1 MAFVPLNALIDPLQI
16 PEDGVVFA
24 WEISGDGSRE
34 VRPQEIDHLLANPDK
49 SLWLHLNLSN
59 ARVQRWIRQTPHLP
73 ESLQEAILEE
83 VNRSRMETVEEF
95 GDGLMM
101 VMNDYRIGLSK
112 NDEDDDT
119 GTLWAIMTPRLMLS
133 IRAHPLLTTD
143 TLRHLLRQNRI
154 NPGDIVSLYHEL
166 IEERAN
172 HLRRRID
179 QLSDQM
185 DVLEED
191 LLTGDQVP
199 EHETLGRLRITC
211 SRLRRHYAP
220 ELTALRR
227 LIRRRPTWFSEDDTD
242 KLREQ
247 IDLLGFLVDEVNN
260 LHERAKVLQ
269 DELSAH
275 VADFNAKNLQVL
287 SVMTV
292 IFLPM
297 TLVTGIMGM
306 NMGDLPGLDHSF
318 WLIMVIMLGAGLAVY
333 LALKSRRI
341 V

>member
-1 MAFVPLNALIDPLQI
+1 MVFVPLNALIDPLQI

-24 WEISGDGSRE
+24 WELSHDSSRE
-34 VRPQEIDHLLANPDK
+34 VSAQEVDQVLADPAK

-59 ARVQRWIRQTPHLP
+59 ARVQRWLRLTPHLP
-73 ESLQEAILEE
+73 EPLKESILDEI
-83 VNRSRMETVEEF
+83 NRSRMETIEEF

-101 VMNDYRIGLSK
+101 VMNDYRIGLTK
-112 NDEDDDT
+112 NEDDEET

-133 IRAHPLLTTD
+133 LRAHPLLTTD
-143 TLRHLLRQNRI
+143 TLRHLLRQRRI
-154 NPGDIVSLYHEL
+154 NPMTIVALYHEM

-172 HLRRRID
+172 HLRRRTD

-185 DVLEED
+185 DTLEED
-191 LLTGDQVP
+191 LLTGDRVP

-227 LIRRRPTWFSEDDTD
+227 LLRRRPVWFSEDDAD

-247 IDLLGFLVDEVNN
+247 IELLAFLVDEVNN

-275 VADFNAKNLQVL
+275 VAEFNAKNLQVL

-297 TLVTGIMGM
+297 TLVTGVMGI
-306 NMGDLPGLDHSF
+306 NMGDLPGLEHSF
-318 WLIMVIMLGAGLAVY
+318 WIVMLIMVGAGLTVY
-333 LALKSRRI
+333 FGLKIRRI

>member
-1 MAFVPLNALIDPLQI
+1 MVFVPLNSLIDPLQI

-24 WEISGDGSRE
+24 WEISAEGSRE
-34 VRPQEIDHLLANPDK
+34 INAHEVDLALTDPEK

-73 ESLQEAILEE
+73 EPLKDAILDE
-83 VNRSRMETVEEF
+83 VNRSRMETIEEF

-101 VMNDYRIGLSK
+101 VMNDYRIGLLK
-112 NDEDDDT
+112 NDDEEET

-133 IRAHPLLTTD
+133 LRAHPLQTTD
-143 TLRHLLRQNRI
+143 TLRHRLRQNRI
-154 NPGDIVSLYHEL
+154 NPTNIVALYHEM
-166 IEERAN
+166 IEERATY
-172 HLRRRID
+172 LRRRTD
-179 QLSDQM
+179 NLSDEM
-185 DVLEED
+185 DALEEN
-191 LLTGDQVP
+191 LLTGDRLP

-247 IDLLGFLVDEVNN
+247 IDLLAFLVDEVNS

-275 VADFNAKNLQVL
+275 VAEFNARNLQVL

-297 TLVTGIMGM
+297 TLVTGVMGM
-306 NMGDLPGLDHSF
+306 NMEDLPGLEHSF
-318 WLIMVIMLGAGLAVY
+318 WAVMIIMFGAGLMVY
-333 LALKSRRI
+333 LGLKIRRI

>member
-1 MAFVPLNALIDPLQI
+1 MVFVPLNALIDPLQI

-24 WEISGDGSRE
+24 WRISGESTG
-34 VRPQEIDHLLANPDK
+34 EIAAHEIEHALGNPDQ

-59 ARVQRWIRQTPHLP
+59 ARVQRWLGQTPHLP
-73 ESLQEAILEE
+73 ETLKEAILDE
-83 VNRSRMETVEEF
+83 VNRSRMETIEEF

-101 VMNDYRIGLSK
+101 VMNDYRIGLQQS
-112 NDEDDDT
+112 DDDEET
-119 GTLWAIMTPRLMLS
+119 GTLWAIMSPHLMLS
-133 IRAHPLLTTD
+133 LRAHPLLTTD
-143 TLRHLLRQNRI
+143 TLRHLLRQHRI
-154 NPGDIVSLYHEL
+154 NPENIVSLYHEM

-179 QLSDQM
+179 QLSDEM
-185 DVLEED
+185 DTLEEN
-191 LLTGDQVP
+191 LLTGDRLP

-227 LIRRRPTWFSEDDTD
+227 LIRRRPTWFSEDDAD

-247 IDLLGFLVDEVNN
+247 IDLLAFLVDEVNN

-275 VADFNAKNLQVL
+275 VAEFNAKNLQIL

-297 TLVTGIMGM
+297 TLVTGVMGM
-306 NMGDLPGLDHSF
+306 NMEDLPGLQHSF
-318 WLIMVIMLGAGLAVY
+318 WIVILVMIGAGLAVY
-333 LALKSRRI
+333 QGLKARR
-341 V
+341 VV

>member
-1 MAFVPLNALIDPLQI
+1 MVFVPLNALIDPLLI

-24 WEISGDGSRE
+24 WEISNDSSCE
-34 VRPQEIDHLLANPDK
+34 VKARDVDHVLADLDK

-73 ESLQEAILEE
+73 EPLKEAILDE
-83 VNRSRMETVEEF
+83 VNRSRMETIEEF

-101 VMNDYRIGLSK
+101 VMNDYRIGLTK
-112 NDEDDDT
+112 NDDDEES

-133 IRAHPLLTTD
+133 LRAHPLSTTD
-143 TLRHLLRQNRI
+143 ALRHQLRQRRI
-154 NPGDIVSLYHEL
+154 NPTNIVSLYHEM

-179 QLSDQM
+179 QISDQM
-185 DVLEED
+185 DTLEED
-191 LLTGDQVP
+191 LLTGDRIP

-227 LIRRRPTWFSEDDTD
+227 LLRHRPAWFSEDDAD

-247 IDLLGFLVDEVNN
+247 IELLAFLVDEVSN
-260 LHERAKVLQ
+260 LHERAKMLQ

-275 VADFNAKNLQVL
+275 MAEFNAKNLQVL

-297 TLVTGIMGM
+297 TLVTGVMGM
-306 NMGDLPGLDHSF
+306 NMEDLPGLEHSF
-318 WLIMVIMLGAGLAVY
+318 WVVMAIMIGAGLAVY
-333 LALKSRRI
+333 LGLKIRR
-341 V
+341 VV

>member
-1 MAFVPLNALIDPLQI
+1 MVFVPLNSLIDPLQI

-24 WEISGDGSRE
+24 WEISSDTARE
-34 VRPQEIDHLLANPDK
+34 VSAQQVDSVLADPEK

-59 ARVQRWIRQTPHLP
+59 ARVQRWLKQTPHLP
-73 ESLQEAILEE
+73 DPLKEAILDE
-83 VNRSRMETVEEF
+83 VNRSRMETIEEF

-101 VMNDYRIGLSK
+101 VMNDYRIGLLK
-112 NDEDDDT
+112 NDDDEEASA
-119 GTLWAIMTPRLMLS
+119 LWAIMTPRLLLS
-133 IRAHPLLTTD
+133 LRAHPLLTTD

-154 NPGDIVSLYHEL
+154 NPSNIVSLYHEM

-172 HLRRRID
+172 HLRHRTD
-179 QLSDQM
+179 LLSDEM
-185 DVLEED
+185 DALEEN
-191 LLTGDQVP
+191 LLTGDRLP

-227 LIRRRPTWFSEDDTD
+227 LLRRRPTWFSEDDSD

-247 IDLLGFLVDEVNN
+247 IDLLAFLVDEVNS

-275 VADFNAKNLQVL
+275 VAEFNARNLQVL

-297 TLVTGIMGM
+297 TLVTGVMGM
-306 NMGDLPGLDHSF
+306 NMADLPGLEHSF
-318 WLIMVIMLGAGLAVY
+318 WIVMIVMFGAGLSVY
-333 LALKSRRI
+333 LGLKLRRI

>member
-1 MAFVPLNALIDPLQI
+1 MAFIPLNALIDPLQI

-24 WEISGDGSRE
+24 WEISAESSGE
-34 VRPQEIDHLLANPDK
+34 VAPKDIEHLLTDQEK

-73 ESLQEAILEE
+73 EPLKEAILDE
-83 VNRSRMETVEEF
+83 VNRSRMETIEEF

-101 VMNDYRIGLSK
+101 VMNDYRIGLLK
-112 NDEDDDT
+112 DEDDDET

-133 IRAHPLLTTD
+133 LRAHPLLTTD
-143 TLRHLLRQNRI
+143 TLRHLLRQHRI
-154 NPGDIVSLYHEL
+154 NPTNIVSLYHEL

-179 QLSDQM
+179 QLSDEM
-185 DVLEED
+185 DTLEEN
-191 LLTGDQVP
+191 LLTGDRLP

-227 LIRRRPTWFSEDDTD
+227 LIRRRPTWFTEDDSD

-247 IDLLGFLVDEVNN
+247 IDLLAFLVDEVNN

-275 VADFNAKNLQVL
+275 VAEFNAKNLQIL

-306 NMGDLPGLDHSF
+306 NMEDLPGLQQSF
-318 WLIMVIMLGAGLAVY
+318 WLVMLIMLCAGLGVY
-333 LALKSRRI
+333 LGLKAHR
-341 V
+341 VV

>member
-1 MAFVPLNALIDPLQI
+1 MVFVPLNALIDPLQI

-24 WEISGDGSRE
+24 WEISSNASRE
-34 VRPQEIDHLLANPDK
+34 INTHEVDFALGDPNK

-59 ARVQRWIRQTPHLP
+59 VRVQRWIRQTVHLP
-73 ESLQEAILEE
+73 EPLKVAILDQED
-83 VNRSRMETVEEF
+83 RSRMETIEEF

-101 VMNDYRIGLSK
+101 VMNDYRIGLLK
-112 NDEDDDT
+112 NDEEDLA
-119 GTLWAIMTPRLMLS
+119 GTLWAVMTPRLMLS
-133 IRAHPLLTTD
+133 LRAHPLLTTD

-154 NPGDIVSLYHEL
+154 SPTSIVSLYHEM

-172 HLRRRID
+172 RLRRRTD
-179 QLSDQM
+179 QLSDEM
-185 DVLEED
+185 DALEEN
-191 LLTGDQVP
+191 LLTGEQLP
-199 EHETLGRLRITC
+199 EHESLGRLRITC

-227 LIRRRPTWFSEDDTD
+227 LIRRRPSWFSQEDSEA
-242 KLREQ
+242 LREQ
-247 IDLLGFLVDEVNN
+247 IDLLAFLIDEVNN

-275 VADFNAKNLQVL
+275 VAEFNAKNLQVL

-306 NMGDLPGLDHSF
+306 NMGDLPGLDQSF
-318 WLIMVIMLGAGLAVY
+318 WLVILIMCGAGMAVFVG
-333 LALKSRRI
+333 LKSRRI
-341 V
+341 F

>member
-1 MAFVPLNALIDPLQI
+1 MVFVPLNSLIDPMQI

-24 WEISGDGSRE
+24 WEISDETSHE
-34 VRPQEIDHLLANPDK
+34 VNANEVDRVLSDPEK

-73 ESLQEAILEE
+73 EPLKEAILDE
-83 VNRSRMETVEEF
+83 VNRSRMETIEEF

-112 NDEDDDT
+112 NVDEEET
-119 GTLWAIMTPRLMLS
+119 GTLWAIMTPQLMLS
-133 IRAHPLLTTD
+133 LRAHPLLTTD
-143 TLRHLLRQNRI
+143 TLRHMLRQNRI
-154 NPGDIVSLYHEL
+154 NPVNIVSLYHEM

-172 HLRRRID
+172 HLRHRTD
-179 QLSDQM
+179 QLSDEM
-185 DVLEED
+185 DVLEEN
-191 LLTGDQVP
+191 LLTGDRLP

-227 LIRRRPTWFSEDDTD
+227 LLRRRPTWFSEDDAD

-247 IDLLGFLVDEVNN
+247 IDLLAFLVEEVNN

-275 VADFNAKNLQVL
+275 VAEFNAKNLQVL

-297 TLVTGIMGM
+297 TLVTGVMGM

-318 WLIMVIMLGAGLAVY
+318 WVVMVIMICAGLAVF
-333 LALKSRRI
+333 LGLRSKRI

>member
-1 MAFVPLNALIDPLQI
+1 MVFIPLNALIDPLQI

-24 WEISGDGSRE
+24 WEISAEASGE
-34 VRPQEIDHLLANPDK
+34 VEPKDIEHLLTDPEK

-59 ARVQRWIRQTPHLP
+59 ARVQRWIRLTPHLP
-73 ESLQEAILEE
+73 EPLKEAILDE
-83 VNRSRMETVEEF
+83 VNRSRMETIEEF

-101 VMNDYRIGLSK
+101 VMNDYRIGLLK
-112 NDEDDDT
+112 DDDDDET

-133 IRAHPLLTTD
+133 LRAHPLLTTD
-143 TLRHLLRQNRI
+143 TLRHLLRQHRI
-154 NPGDIVSLYHEL
+154 NPTNIISLYHEL

-179 QLSDQM
+179 QLSDEM
-185 DVLEED
+185 DTLEEN
-191 LLTGDQVP
+191 LLTGDRLP

-227 LIRRRPTWFSEDDTD
+227 LIRRRPTWFTEDDSD

-247 IDLLGFLVDEVNN
+247 IELLAFLVDEVNN

-275 VADFNAKNLQVL
+275 VAEFNAKNLQIL

-306 NMGDLPGLDHSF
+306 NMEDLPGLQQSF
-318 WLIMVIMLGAGLAVY
+318 WLVMLIMLCAGLGVY
-333 LALKSRRI
+333 LGLKARR
-341 V
+341 VV

>member
-1 MAFVPLNALIDPLQI
+1 MIFVPLNALIDPLQI

-24 WEISGDGSRE
+24 WEISKDASCE
-34 VRPQEIDHLLANPDK
+34 VKASNVDHVLADPDK

-59 ARVQRWIRQTPHLP
+59 ARVQRWIRQTPYLP
-73 ESLQEAILEE
+73 EPLKEAILDE
-83 VNRSRMETVEEF
+83 VNRSRMETIEEF

-101 VMNDYRIGLSK
+101 VMNDYRIGLTKS
-112 NDEDDDT
+112 DDDEES

-133 IRAHPLLTTD
+133 LRAHPLSTTD
-143 TLRHLLRQNRI
+143 ALRHQLRQRRI
-154 NPGDIVSLYHEL
+154 NPTNIVSLYHEM

-179 QLSDQM
+179 QISDQM
-185 DVLEED
+185 DTLEED
-191 LLTGDQVP
+191 LLTGARIP

-227 LIRRRPTWFSEDDTD
+227 LLRHRPAWFSEDDGD

-247 IDLLGFLVDEVNN
+247 IELLAFLVDEVSN
-260 LHERAKVLQ
+260 LHERAKMLQ

-275 VADFNAKNLQVL
+275 MAEFNAKNLQVL

-297 TLVTGIMGM
+297 TLVTGVMGM
-306 NMGDLPGLDHSF
+306 NMEDLPGLEHSF
-318 WLIMVIMLGAGLAVY
+318 WVVMAIMICAGLAVY
-333 LALKSRRI
+333 LGLKIRRVI
-341 V
+341 